1 MPQKAVGSNYLSIPE
16 LPAPGTKVVIY
27 TCSMSFLHIP
37 MLTWLIPVGHD
48 YWIESCQWS
57 WVASHYKVLLPCLCD
72 KTKQKAWRCLVT
84 SIIQLVYGHATIVKL
99 VNFLNSSWPH
109 AFARIMAR
117 ERRLAHGPNS
127 RDCWSPGEP
136 ARVQPP
142 FPQDIWTLSC
152 SVIRLALIGTGVLA
166 RIWSISNN

>member
-1 MPQKAVGSNYLSIPE
+1 M
-16 LPAPGTKVVIY
+16 T
-27 TCSMSFLHIP
+27 T
-37 MLTWLIPVGHD
+37 D
-48 YWIESCQWS
+48 
-57 WVASHYKVLLPCLCD
+57 VLGD
-72 KTKQKAWRCLVT
+72 V
-84 SIIQLVYGHATIVKL
+84 
-99 VNFLNSSWPH
+99 NSSWPH

-117 ERRLAHGPNS
+117 ERRAAHGPNS

-152 SVIRLALIGTGVLA
+152 SVIRLALVGAGVLA